1 MNPTPAVAV
10 SPLAPPDVQAHEE
23 CGKLPPDESRHAA
36 KETRNTR
43 IFHRVCLVVL
53 LILVSASAFSAF
65 YEKWHF
71 REQGARGTYI
81 GVEFDRMIDGTALR
95 PYVYRRFLPDIAN
108 WAAGALPV
116 DAMARRTPQR
126 AKDRITAALDLS
138 TKAHPAQYVIL
149 YIATYL
155 SALLASFALYRVCTA
170 MNIASPAAVFAAVV
184 FMLIFPLV
192 GVKGGY
198 FFDFPELLFM
208 AVAAGMALSLDWWWI
223 IPIAALGTWNKESFL
238 LFIFTLYPFIRRR
251 HSRMHSLLGI
261 GVLVAVCVAVYVPIR
276 MHFALNPGGTVEW
289 HLKDQ
294 ISFFTHP
301 FRLDTWIDRTYDLLF
316 PALSSPIPFLLLVW
330 TAWRGWRFFPPWLKR
345 HAQIAAVINI
355 PLFLLFCEPGELR
368 DLSLLYISFLLILA
382 FNLQDWFESTRPRK
396 ADLAAVSTA
405 SKA

>member
-10 SPLAPPDVQAHEE
+10 SPLAPPDVQAREE
-23 CGKLPPDESRHAA
+23 RGTLPPDESRPAA
-36 KETRNTR
+36 EETRNAV
-43 IFHRVCLVVL
+43 IFHRMCLVVL

-95 PYVYRRFLPDIAN
+95 PYVYRRFLPDVAN

-116 DAMARRTPQR
+116 DAMVRRTPQR
-126 AKDRITAALDLS
+126 AKEKIAAALDLR

-170 MNIASPAAVFAAVV
+170 MNIGPPATVFAPVV
-184 FMLIFPLV
+184 FMLIFPLI

-208 AVAAGMALSLDWWWI
+208 AVAAVMALNLDWWWI

-251 HSRMHSLLGI
+251 HSRPHSLLAVC
-261 GVLVAVCVAVYVPIR
+261 VLAAVCVAVHLPIR
-276 MHFALNPGGTVEW
+276 MHFALNAGGTVER
-289 HLKDQ
+289 HLNDQ
-294 ISFFTHP
+294 ISFFVHP

-345 HAQIAAVINI
+345 HAQIAAAINV
-355 PLFLLFCEPGELR
+355 PLFLLFCEPGEFR

-382 FNLQDWFESTRPRK
+382 FNLEEWMKSAKGQKAELSTEYES
-396 ADLAAVSTA
+396 AL
-405 SKA
+405 